1 MAAARRRRSSSHR
14 REDVSRRIVIGMDGS
29 RQASRVVGHVARWA
43 GGGRATVVRVVEP
56 VRLPSLGLVLPSIR
70 TRLQSAARAELTA
83 RLRAARREVTAAA
96 ARLRRAGWLARA
108 VVRVGVPLPQ
118 LFRIIREERANVLAL
133 GASGAGGARRF
144 FLGSVANG
152 ALRRATIPVLI
163 VP

>member
-1 MAAARRRRSSSHR
+1 MTAVRKRSSRSGR
-14 REDVSRRIVIGMDGS
+14 REAASPRVVIGMDGS
-29 RQASRVVGHVARWA
+29 RQASRVVEHVARWS
-43 GGGRATVVRVVEP
+43 GGGRAMVVRAVEP
-56 VRLPSLGLVLPSIR
+56 IRLPSLGLVPVSIR
-70 TRLQSAARAELTA
+70 ARLQGAARAELAA

-96 ARLRRAGWLARA
+96 ARLRRAGWRARA

-118 LFRIIREERANVLAL
+118 LLRTIREERANVLAL
-133 GASGAGGARRF
+133 GASGAGGARRL